1 MCLLYEK
8 VVGVTFKNEDGS
20 SRQKYIRQLKDD
32 DFLTFESFEYEGET
46 ALRVLDPRGHCIG
59 NVPKSLVPTI
69 LDYYNK
75 GYEFDIFVADILG
88 KDEFG
93 EWIDGYNAGVEMGIR
108 IYDKKDRPVY
118 STSPGYVP
126 KTPDPVLSSLPKKKK
141 GSVAMILFGCFF
153 LLMGFANPLCFVVG
167 IILLLNGVVRRKQNK
182 GSETTPSSSPE
193 NIDVL

>member
-46 ALRVLDPRGHCIG
+46 ALHVLDPRGHCIG

-118 STSPGYVP
+118 STSPGYIP
-126 KTPDPVLSSLPKKKK
+126 KTPDPVPSVPPSKGKKKT
-141 GSVAMILFGCFF
+141 GRVMIGFGIFFFFGFFVAFSPACLV
-153 LLMGFANPLCFVVG
+153 AAA
-167 IILLLNGVVRRKQNK
+167 LLLYFGIRRHKAFKSSVKNGKTEQ
-182 GSETTPSSSPE
+182 G
-193 NIDVL
+193 

>member
-20 SRQKYIRQLKDD
+20 SRQKYIRQLDDD

-46 ALRVLDPRGHCIG
+46 ALHVLDPRGHCIG

-126 KTPDPVLSSLPKKKK
+126 KSPDPVSSAPSSREKKKTWRVMIGFGIFFFIGFFTAFNPIWLVVAAVLLYFGIRRHKAFKSSIK
-141 GSVAMILFGCFF
+141 G
-153 LLMGFANPLCFVVG
+153 
-167 IILLLNGVVRRKQNK
+167 NGKT
-182 GSETTPSSSPE
+182 E
-193 NIDVL
+193 

>member
-46 ALRVLDPRGHCIG
+46 ALHVLDPRGHCIG

-118 STSPGYVP
+118 STSPGYIP
-126 KTPDPVLSSLPKKKK
+126 KTPDPVPSVPLSKEKKKTGRVMIFFGILCIIGFL
-141 GSVAMILFGCFF
+141 GSF
-153 LLMGFANPLCFVVG
+153 LPGFVVCAA
-167 IILLLNGVVRRKQNK
+167 LLLFFGIRRHRAYKEK
-182 GSETTPSSSPE
+182 KREG
-193 NIDVL
+193 

>member
-20 SRQKYIRQLKDD
+20 SRQKYIRQLDDD

-46 ALRVLDPRGHCIG
+46 ALHVLDPRGHCIG

-126 KTPDPVLSSLPKKKK
+126 KSLNPVSSAPSSKEKKKTGRVMIGFGIFFFIGFFTAFNPIWLVVAAVLLYFGIRRHKAFKSSIK
-141 GSVAMILFGCFF
+141 G
-153 LLMGFANPLCFVVG
+153 
-167 IILLLNGVVRRKQNK
+167 NGKT
-182 GSETTPSSSPE
+182 E
-193 NIDVL
+193 

>member
-20 SRQKYIRQLKDD
+20 SRQKYIRQLDDD

-46 ALRVLDPRGHCIG
+46 ALHVLDPRGHCIG

-75 GYEFDIFVADILG
+75 GYEFDIFVANILG

-93 EWIDGYNAGVEMGIR
+93 EWIDGYNAGVEMGIH
-108 IYDKKDRPVY
+108 IYDKKDKPVY
-118 STSPGYVP
+118 STSPGYVQ
-126 KTPDPVLSSLPKKKK
+126 KTPDPVPSVPPSKEKKKTGRVMIFFGILCIIGFL
-141 GSVAMILFGCFF
+141 GSF
-153 LLMGFANPLCFVVG
+153 LPGFVVCAA
-167 IILLLNGVVRRKQNK
+167 LLLFFGIRRHRAYKEK
-182 GSETTPSSSPE
+182 KREG
-193 NIDVL
+193 

>member
-8 VVGVTFKNEDGS
+8 VAGVTFKNEDGS
-20 SRQKYIRQLKDD
+20 SRQKYIRQLKEDD
-32 DFLTFESFEYEGET
+32 SLTFESFEYEGET
-46 ALRVLDPRGHCIG
+46 ALHVLDAKGHCIG
-59 NVPKSLVPTI
+59 NVPKDVVPTI

-75 GYEFDIFVADILG
+75 GYKFDITVLELHG
-88 KDEFG
+88 KDDFG
-93 EWIDGYNAGVEMGIR
+93 DWLEGYNAGVTMC
-108 IYDKKDRPVY
+108 IYIYRKEDAPVF

-182 GSETTPSSSPE
+182 GSETTPCSSPE

>member
-46 ALRVLDPRGHCIG
+46 AFHVLDPRGHCIG

-126 KTPDPVLSSLPKKKK
+126 KTPDPAPSVPPSKGKKKTGRVMIGFGIFFFIGFFVAFSPVCLVAAVLLLYFGIHRHKAFKSSLK
-141 GSVAMILFGCFF
+141 G
-153 LLMGFANPLCFVVG
+153 
-167 IILLLNGVVRRKQNK
+167 NGKT
-182 GSETTPSSSPE
+182 E
-193 NIDVL
+193 

>member
-1 MCLLYEK
+1 MCILYEK

-20 SRQKYIRQLKDD
+20 SRQKYIRQLDDD

-46 ALRVLDPRGHCIG
+46 ALHVLDPRGHCIG

-75 GYEFDIFVADILG
+75 GYEFDIFVANILG

-93 EWIDGYNAGVEMGIR
+93 EWIDGYNAGIEMGIR

-126 KTPDPVLSSLPKKKK
+126 KTPDPVSPVPSSKRKKKTGRVMIFFGVLCVIGFCGSFLPGFIVCAALLFFFGIRRHKVFKSSL
-141 GSVAMILFGCFF
+141 
-153 LLMGFANPLCFVVG
+153 NE
-167 IILLLNGVVRRKQNK
+167 NGK
-182 GSETTPSSSPE
+182 PE
-193 NIDVL
+193 

>member
-20 SRQKYIRQLKDD
+20 SRQKYIRQLDDD

-46 ALRVLDPRGHCIG
+46 ALHVLDPRGHCIG

-126 KTPDPVLSSLPKKKK
+126 KSPDPVSSAPSSREKKKTGRVMIGFGIFFFIGFFTAFNPICLVVASVLLYFGIRRHKAFKSSIK
-141 GSVAMILFGCFF
+141 G
-153 LLMGFANPLCFVVG
+153 
-167 IILLLNGVVRRKQNK
+167 NGKT
-182 GSETTPSSSPE
+182 E
-193 NIDVL
+193 